1 MTSQPIFLPS
11 YRETKRA
18 AMHRCERLGLSRERA
33 DKVTRVIVRAMDA
46 GASPARAYA
55 DACTAIRESAPRS
68 NGQPP
73 RGAA

>member
-1 MTSQPIFLPS
+1 MTSQPITLAAVRAT
-11 YRETKRA
+11 RE
-18 AMHRCERLGLSRERA
+18 RCARLGLSPQR
-33 DKVTRVIVRAMDA
+33 TRLATLTAIRAMDA

-55 DACTAIRESAPRS
+55 DACSSIRESAPRS

>member
-33 DKVTRVIVRAMDA
+33 NSVTRVIVRSMDA
-46 GASPARAYA
+46 GASAARAYA
-55 DACTAIRESAPRS
+55 DACSAIRDAQRH

>member
-55 DACTAIRESAPRS
+55 DACSAIRDAQRH

>member
-1 MTSQPIFLPS
+1 MTGYPIILS
-11 YRETKRA
+11 AVAATRE
-18 AMHRCERLGLSRERA
+18 RCKALGLSPQH
-33 DKVTRVIVRAMDA
+33 TRLATLTAIRAMDA

-55 DACTAIRESAPRS
+55 DACSAIRESAPRS